1 MKFNKIKTLYSTIK
15 IISWELLTKYKNL
28 INVFLRSYNTRKL
41 DELPFQHYHIYKD
54 DPKTFANQPYFT
66 QLDWVHDKLAATDCC
81 HFLEDIALV
90 HIDPLPEHIEVL
102 KDVFETHS
110 YALDYDHRQFY
121 GLLRMTMEKRQRNG
135 HQIKSKIVQDWMKEI
150 KEPPVPTLY
159 PENLDFW
166 KIMDTKEKREFSMHD
181 GFDSKNYDLIVR
193 FDSRGKFVATVS
205 TEREEICVWDVLK

>member
-1 MKFNKIKTLYSTIK
+1 MSPLN
-15 IISWELLTKYKNL
+15 
-28 INVFLRSYNTRKL
+28 SYNTRKL

-54 DPKTFANQPYFT
+54 DPNTFANQPYFT

-90 HIDPLPEHIEVL
+90 HLDPLPEHIEIL

-150 KEPPVPTLY
+150 QEPPVPTLY
-159 PENLDFW
+159 PENVDFW
-166 KIMDTKEKREFSMHD
+166 KIMECKEKRDFSMHD
-181 GFDSKNYDLIVR
+181 GFDTKTYDLIVR

-205 TEREEICVWDVLK
+205 TEREEICVWDVVK